1 MRTFLKDWKKHLLP
15 LLPYLAFVYLF
26 DKLGQAVRLASG
38 IGASEKLLHIGQGF
52 TDAFSSPLPGLHP
65 ADLCIG
71 IAGAVLIRLI
81 VYVKAK
87 NAKKYRRGI
96 EYGSARWDAY
106 YLLKEV
112 FYGHRRRKHYDPIQ
126 QDYRAVLPSFSR

>member
-1 MRTFLKDWKKHLLP
+1 MKTFPKDWKKHLLP

-26 DKLGQAVRLASG
+26 DKLGQAVRLAPG

-81 VYVKAK
+81 VYVHQVCGNHCSGRF
-87 NAKKYRRGI
+87 NADRNTVRHKSEHGN
-96 EYGSARWDAY
+96 ETVGA
-106 YLLKEV
+106 
-112 FYGHRRRKHYDPIQ
+112 
-126 QDYRAVLPSFSR
+126 